1 MMDPLVAAMR
11 HRNHCSHFEV
21 RVTYRGPW
29 WWVASRC
36 IVVSIVSISTYF
48 HTSTASIHVSYITIL
63 HGLEFINEFP
73 CFDSIY
79 ESVSRASWLLVTLV
93 TNRNVYLQKE
103 QCVNLSVVLNMGS
116 EGFVLQNRA
125 RASFIPTDYK
135 DTKTVWV
142 GALWTLVSTSESVFS
157 TFLSIGLSH
166 S

>member
-1 MMDPLVAAMR
+1 M
-11 HRNHCSHFEV
+11 N
-21 RVTYRGPW
+21 
-29 WWVASRC
+29 
-36 IVVSIVSISTYF
+36 
-48 HTSTASIHVSYITIL
+48 
-63 HGLEFINEFP
+63 FP
-73 CFDSIY
+73 DLIPFMN
-79 ESVSRASWLLVTLV
+79 VSRASWLHVTLV

-103 QCVNLSVVLNMGS
+103 QCANLSVVLNMGS

-142 GALWTLVSTSESVFS
+142 DAPWTLVSTSESVFS

>member
-1 MMDPLVAAMR
+1 MFHVPHGSM
-11 HRNHCSHFEV
+11 SH
-21 RVTYRGPW
+21 
-29 WWVASRC
+29 
-36 IVVSIVSISTYF
+36 
-48 HTSTASIHVSYITIL
+48 
-63 HGLEFINEFP
+63 
-73 CFDSIY
+73 
-79 ESVSRASWLLVTLV
+79 VTLV

-157 TFLSIGLSH
+157 TFLSVGLSH